1 LASQYS
7 INLDSSCV
15 SIGTAKVK
23 YWVIPI
29 AFQVQIIYIVDLN
42 SNTVKLANLLAQYL
56 YANKRL
62 DLPGIGTFL
71 LDPSINLDNEKNKH
85 SALSESISFKSN
97 SSLHDAPELVKYI
110 SEKSGK
116 MRVLAESDLES
127 HLQIVQQFLNINKPF
142 SFEGI
147 GTLVMIKQGEFA
159 FTPGNI
165 NPRVKDNP
173 EREKQVLTK
182 KDSVDAKYQAFLAT
196 PAVKTPWKKPV
207 IALLILAG
215 IGLAIWGGYTISTN
229 KASEE
234 IVTEN
239 NYESTVAV
247 PDTTA
252 NKLTGDTMNHTT
264 VQPENYKY
272 VLEITKGSK
281 ALRRFK
287 QLQDSKLA
295 NVVQLETKD
304 SVQYKLFVLLPTS
317 RDTTRMIDSLTA
329 FLGKKVYI
337 EHQN

>member
-1 LASQYS
+1 
-7 INLDSSCV
+7 
-15 SIGTAKVK
+15 
-23 YWVIPI
+23 
-29 AFQVQIIYIVDLN
+29 
-42 SNTVKLANLLAQYL
+42 
-56 YANKRL
+56 
-62 DLPGIGTFL
+62 
-71 LDPSINLDNEKNKH
+71 
-85 SALSESISFKSN
+85 
-97 SSLHDAPELVKYI
+97 
-110 SEKSGK
+110 

>member
-1 LASQYS
+1 M
-7 INLDSSCV
+7 
-15 SIGTAKVK
+15 
-23 YWVIPI
+23 
-29 AFQVQIIYIVDLN
+29 
-42 SNTVKLANLLAQYL
+42 KLANLLAQYL
-56 YANKRL
+56 YTNKRL

-71 LDPSINLDNEKNKH
+71 LDPAINIDTEKNKH
-85 SALSESISFKSN
+85 TGLNESISFKCN
-97 SSLHDAPELVKYI
+97 PSLHDAPELVSYI

-147 GTLVMIKQGEFA
+147 GTLVKIKHGEFA

-165 NPRVKDNP
+165 NPRMKDDP
-173 EREKQVLTK
+173 EREKQVLSK
-182 KDSVDAKYQAFLAT
+182 KDNVDAKYQAFLAT

-234 IVTEN
+234 IVSDN
-239 NYESTVAV
+239 NNESTVAV

-252 NKLTGDTMNHTT
+252 NKLTGDTIQQAA
-264 VQPENYKY
+264 VQPESYKY
-272 VLEITKGSK
+272 VLEITKAPK
-281 ALRRFK
+281 VFRRYK
-287 QLQDSKLA
+287 QLQDTKLA
-295 NVVQLETKD
+295 SLLQLETKD
-304 SVQYKLFVLLPTS
+304 SIQYKLFVLLPTS
-317 RDTTRMIDSLTA
+317 RDTTRVIDSLTA

-337 EHQN
+337 ERQN

>member
-1 LASQYS
+1 
-7 INLDSSCV
+7 
-15 SIGTAKVK
+15 
-23 YWVIPI
+23 
-29 AFQVQIIYIVDLN
+29 
-42 SNTVKLANLLAQYL
+42 
-56 YANKRL
+56 
-62 DLPGIGTFL
+62 
-71 LDPSINLDNEKNKH
+71 
-85 SALSESISFKSN
+85 
-97 SSLHDAPELVKYI
+97 
-110 SEKSGK
+110 
-116 MRVLAESDLES
+116 
-127 HLQIVQQFLNINKPF
+127 
-142 SFEGI
+142 
-147 GTLVMIKQGEFA
+147 
-159 FTPGNI
+159 
-165 NPRVKDNP
+165 VKDNP

>member
-1 LASQYS
+1 
-7 INLDSSCV
+7 
-15 SIGTAKVK
+15 
-23 YWVIPI
+23 
-29 AFQVQIIYIVDLN
+29 
-42 SNTVKLANLLAQYL
+42 VKLANLLAQYL
-56 YANKRL
+56 YTNKRL
-62 DLPGIGTFL
+62 DLPGLGTFL

-97 SSLHDAPELVKYI
+97 ASLHDAPELVRYI

-116 MRVLAESDLES
+116 MKVLAESDLES

-165 NPRVKDNP
+165 NPRVKDDP
-173 EREKQVLTK
+173 ERQKQVLIK
-182 KDSVDAKYQAFLAT
+182 KDNVDAKYQAFLAT

-234 IVTEN
+234 IVSEN
-239 NYESTVAV
+239 NNEATVAV

-252 NKLTGDTMNHTT
+252 NKITGDTVHQAT
-264 VQPENYKY
+264 VQAENYKY
-272 VLEITKGSK
+272 VLEITKAPK
-281 ALRRFK
+281 AFKRFK
-287 QLQDSKLA
+287 QLKDTDLKIV
-295 NVVQLETKD
+295 NTVQLETKD
-304 SVQYKLFVLLPTS
+304 SVQYKLFVLLPTT
-317 RDTTRMIDSLTA
+317 RDTTRIIDSLTA

-337 EHQN
+337 ERPN